1 MRLLFQTYTHLFGG
15 LLLTKNSK
23 IIKIK
28 TTLFIQSGFFLYKHY
43 TYICRMEKEHQIFGI
58 RAIIEAIQAGKEVDK
73 VFIQKEISGELMKD
87 LMKVMKRANINF
99 SYVPVEKLNRLTP
112 NNHQGAVATISPIG
126 FIDLEHLVE
135 STIASGSKPLFLI
148 LDQISDARNFGAII
162 RTAECTGVNGIIV
175 QKAGSAP
182 VNGDTVK
189 TSAGAVFNV
198 PICKVE
204 HIKDAIFY
212 LQGSGIKTVAA
223 TEKTD
228 QNIYDIALNEPVA
241 IIMGSEDRG
250 INPSVLKIVDEKAKL
265 PMFGT
270 IGSLNV
276 SVACGAF
283 LYETV
288 RQRS

>member
-1 MRLLFQTYTHLFGG
+1 
-15 LLLTKNSK
+15 
-23 IIKIK
+23 
-28 TTLFIQSGFFLYKHY
+28 
-43 TYICRMEKEHQIFGI
+43 MEKENQIFGI
-58 RAIIEAIQAGKEVDK
+58 RAIIEAIQAGKELDK
-73 VFIQKEISGELMKD
+73 VFLHKDAQGD
-87 LMKVMKRANINF
+87 LMRDLLKVLKSNKVNF
-99 SYVPVEKLNRLTP
+99 TYVPIEKLNRLTDK
-112 NNHQGAVATISPIG
+112 NHQGAVASIAPVS
-126 FIDLEHLVE
+126 FYDLETLISSVQE
-135 STIASGSKPLFLI
+135 SGKIPLFLI

-162 RTAECTGVNGIIV
+162 RTAECTGVDGIIIAK
-175 QKAGSAP
+175 QGAAP

-223 TEKTD
+223 TEKTED
-228 QNIYDIALNEPVA
+228 AIYDLSLSEPLA

-250 INPSVLKIVDEKAKL
+250 VNPSVLKIVDEKAKL

-270 IGSLNV
+270 IASLNV

-283 LYETV
+283 LYEVV
-288 RQRS
+288 RQRR

>member
-1 MRLLFQTYTHLFGG
+1 
-15 LLLTKNSK
+15 
-23 IIKIK
+23 
-28 TTLFIQSGFFLYKHY
+28 
-43 TYICRMEKEHQIFGI
+43 MEKDNQIFGI

-73 VFIQKEISGELMKD
+73 VFIQKDAQGDLMRD
-87 LMKVMKRANINF
+87 LMKTMKANKINF
-99 SYVPVEKLNRLTP
+99 TYVPVEKLNRLTSK
-112 NNHQGAVATISPIG
+112 NHQGAVASIAPIS
-126 FIDLEHLVE
+126 FVDLDTLVINIFE
-135 STIASGSKPLFLI
+135 SGKTPLFLI
-148 LDQISDARNFGAII
+148 LDQLSDARNFGAII
-162 RTAECTGVNGIIV
+162 RTAECTGVDGIIIGK
-175 QKAGSAP
+175 QGAAP

-212 LQGSGIKTVAA
+212 LQGSGIKTIAA

-228 QNIYDIALNEPVA
+228 NSIYDLSLSEPLA

-250 INPSVLKIVDEKAKL
+250 VNPSVLKIVDEKAKL

-270 IGSLNV
+270 ISSLNV

-283 LYETV
+283 LYEVV
-288 RQRS
+288 RQRR

>member
-1 MRLLFQTYTHLFGG
+1 MV
-15 LLLTKNSK
+15 
-23 IIKIK
+23 
-28 TTLFIQSGFFLYKHY
+28 FLYLC
-43 TYICRMEKEHQIFGI
+43 IMEKENQIFGL
-58 RAIIEAIQAGKEVDK
+58 RAIIEAINAGREIDK
-73 VFIQKEISGELMKD
+73 VFIQKDAQGELMRQ
-87 LMKVMKRANINF
+87 LMSALKKHNVNY
-99 SYVPVEKLNRLTP
+99 SYVPAEKLNRLTP
-112 NNHQGAVATISPIG
+112 NNHQGAVATIAPIK
-126 FIDLEHLVE
+126 FHTLEAMVE
-135 STIASGSKPLFLI
+135 MVLESGKTPLFLI
-148 LDQISDARNFGAII
+148 LDQLSDARNFGAII

-175 QKAGSAP
+175 QKQGSAP

-204 HIKDAIFY
+204 HIKDAIFH

-228 QNIYDIALNEPVA
+228 DTLYDIDLSTPVA

-270 IGSLNV
+270 ISSLNV

-288 RQRS
+288 RQRLK

>member
-1 MRLLFQTYTHLFGG
+1 
-15 LLLTKNSK
+15 
-23 IIKIK
+23 
-28 TTLFIQSGFFLYKHY
+28 
-43 TYICRMEKEHQIFGI
+43 MEKEHLIFGI
-58 RAIIEAIQAGKEVDK
+58 RAIIEAIQSGAAVDK

-87 LMKVMKRANINF
+87 LMKVMKRASVNF

-126 FIDLEHLVE
+126 FIELEHLVE
-135 STIASGSKPLFLI
+135 ATVSRTEVTGKAPLFLI
-148 LDQISDARNFGAII
+148 LDQLSDARNFGAII
-162 RTAECTGVNGIIV
+162 RTAECTGVDGIII
-175 QKAGSAP
+175 QKSGSAP

-228 QNIYDIALNEPVA
+228 QNLYDINLKEGIA

-250 INPSVLKIVDEKAKL
+250 INPSVLKIVDEKVKL

-283 LYETV
+283 LYEAV

>member
-1 MRLLFQTYTHLFGG
+1 MV
-15 LLLTKNSK
+15 
-23 IIKIK
+23 
-28 TTLFIQSGFFLYKHY
+28 FLYL
-43 TYICRMEKEHQIFGI
+43 CAMEKEHLIFGI
-58 RAIIEAIQAGKEVDK
+58 RAIIEAIQSGKEVDK

-87 LMKVMKRANINF
+87 LMKVMKRGNINF

-112 NNHQGAVATISPIG
+112 NNHQGAVASISPIG
-126 FIDLEHLVE
+126 FMDLEQLVE
-135 STIASGSKPLFLI
+135 ATIASGKMPLFLI

-175 QKAGSAP
+175 QKAASAP

-204 HIKDAIFY
+204 HIKDAMFY

-228 QNIYDIALNEPVA
+228 QNIYDINLNEPLA

-250 INPSVLKIVDEKAKL
+250 VNPSVLKMVDEKAKL
-265 PMFGT
+265 PMFGS